1 MSAVETPVRTF
12 AYLGAMVSSAATG
25 GFFKHSADPAG
36 PHDLAVFLIVVAT
49 LLLVVV
55 LADRSLRRLGP
66 TVTERP

>member
-12 AYLGAMVSSAATG
+12 AYLGAMVCSAATG
-25 GFFKHSADPAG
+25 AFFKHGADT
-36 PHDLAVFLIVVAT
+36 HDLAVFLIVVAT